1 MSHDAYE
8 LPSMYTRKAEISN
21 TNNYDSDDEEESGVS
36 SGAGHVMSSTT
47 VLPTHRNAFRDSHVE
62 DNRLAWLLLGTSLSI
77 LIMTVVPV
85 LANIPDVSDP
95 WFSGNSLFRLFDPL
109 ITLPLNLFIITRA
122 DVMSTGRTNY
132 WGALSEASVVWLLWS
147 LGAGIYVQFHG
158 IHTAAAMF
166 KHPIQEFN
174 LAHPEL
180 VAQYPEL
187 YEMYSN
193 MRDLWE
199 HYIAHYLYAAGAM
212 IMSWVQLFA
221 FRNQV
226 HGPLPTITKIVW
238 CVGVI
243 FYGLLLAGV
252 AIEFPHG
259 LIVGLVYTIV
269 IGLIC
274 ALMMVLNRKGLKRGG
289 LFTMGRRMV
298 PQFYLGACILGLIII
313 IIWIAKFGLLNRKA
327 AGVAD

>member
-1 MSHDAYE
+1 
-8 LPSMYTRKAEISN
+8 
-21 TNNYDSDDEEESGVS
+21 
-36 SGAGHVMSSTT
+36 
-47 VLPTHRNAFRDSHVE
+47 
-62 DNRLAWLLLGTSLSI
+62 
-77 LIMTVVPV
+77 
-85 LANIPDVSDP
+85 
-95 WFSGNSLFRLFDPL
+95 
-109 ITLPLNLFIITRA
+109 
-122 DVMSTGRTNY
+122 
-132 WGALSEASVVWLLWS
+132 
-147 LGAGIYVQFHG
+147 
-158 IHTAAAMF
+158 
-166 KHPIQEFN
+166 
-174 LAHPEL
+174 
-180 VAQYPEL
+180 
-187 YEMYSN
+187 MYSN

-274 ALMMVLNRKGLKRGG
+274 VLMMVLNRKGLKRGG